1 MNERIV
7 MPIWMFGVFIVLM
20 NTTMFN
26 VSIPSIIK
34 NLHITAELGSWIISS
49 YSIGYALSTMIYSRL
64 SDSIPLRKL
73 LMVGLTILGLSSIFG
88 IFARDFTTLLTVRIL
103 QSAGAGAMSG
113 LGIVMANRYIP
124 SNRRGRAIMM
134 ISTGGAM
141 AFGFGP
147 IIGGVI
153 SEYFGYN
160 GLFASTCL
168 ILLVLPVLLRLLPKE
183 EPKPLQFDVPGAVLT
198 IVNASTLLIAVM
210 QRSLFWFIGSL
221 LSFAVH
227 AWYLRSVKKETFIN
241 PTLFTNKDYLKLTA
255 VGFCILM
262 LNIGNLFLMPL
273 ALADLAGASAIA
285 IGLTIAPGAILATLL
300 SRFVGRG
307 IDRYGNISF
316 LLIGHSVVAIVLA
329 VYSFALDASPIVVIL
344 CGYLCFS
351 TSFSATLSSLNNE
364 TSHILPKQL
373 IGSGMGL
380 VQLIQFLGASFSVA
394 VCGIFLTIQKN
405 ILPVIAY
412 QNVYRLLLVVCLLS
426 LTISVWYKLTVRK
439 QENPYQLT
447 V

>member
-26 VSIPSIIK
+26 VSIPNIIK

-183 EPKPLQFDVPGAVLT
+183 EPKPLQFDVAGAVLT

-241 PTLFTNKDYLKLTA
+241 PKLFTNKDYLKLTA

-273 ALADLAGASAIA
+273 ALADLAGASAIT
-285 IGLTIAPGAILATLL
+285 IGLTIAPGAIFATLL

-316 LLIGHSVVAIVLA
+316 LLIGHSVLAIVLA
-329 VYSFALDASPIVVIL
+329 VFSFALDASPLVVIL

-351 TSFSATLSSLNNE
+351 PSFSATLSSLNNE
-364 TSHILPKQL
+364 TSHILPRQL
-373 IGSGMGL
+373 IGSGMGFI
-380 VQLIQFLGASFSVA
+380 QLIQFLGASFSVA
-394 VCGIFLTIQKN
+394 ICGIILTIQKN
-405 ILPVIAY
+405 ISLGLAY
-412 QNVYRLLLVVCLLS
+412 KSVYRILLVICLLS
-426 LTISVWYKLTVRK
+426 LAISVWYKLTARK
-439 QENPYQLT
+439 SENHSKMT
-447 V
+447 A